1 MSVSMFTQDVNYS
14 KDQSPRL
21 LTIFF
26 FSSRRRHT
34 RCSRD
39 WSSDVCSSDL
49 ASGNP
54 VSGVAVT
61 FAASPGS
68 GTVTPTTPVATG
80 ANGIAAAT
88 SWTLSATAGQNTATA
103 TATGLAGSPVT
114 FTATRTAGAATRLL
128 LPTPPPSTARRGPAL
143 APQPAGQLPEAH
155 RKPPRQ
161 SNVGVTGTPSSG
173 GSVTGSNPTTGT
185 DGIATVGS
193 WTLAPTA
200 GTNTLTATATGSG
213 ISGNP
218 VTFTAT
224 GTVGPV
230 SATTSTVG
238 AAPPSIPAG
247 SGTSTIRVTAR
258 DAGGNTIGG
267 ASVFLT
273 ATGGTGNTLTPATGT
288 TDPTTGVLTGTFDST
303 RTGGKTIS
311 ATINTVAITQTA
323 PVTVTAGA
331 ATQNAA
337 QGQRNR
343 TAPL

>member
-1 MSVSMFTQDVNYS
+1 
-14 KDQSPRL
+14 
-21 LTIFF
+21 
-26 FSSRRRHT
+26 
-34 RCSRD
+34 
-39 WSSDVCSSDL
+39 
-49 ASGNP
+49 
-54 VSGVAVT
+54 
-61 FAASPGS
+61 
-68 GTVTPTTPVATG
+68 TPVATG
-80 ANGIAAAT
+80 VDGIAAAT

-114 FTATRTAGAATRLL
+114 FTATGTAGAATRLVL
-128 LPTPPPSTARRGPAL
+128 TTPPSSTARSGQAL
-143 APQPAGQLPEAH
+143 AQQPAVPLQDASGNLV
-155 RKPPRQ
+155 
-161 SNVGVTGTPSSG
+161 SGVAVTFAPSSG

-288 TDPTTGVLTGTFDST
+288 TDPTTG
-303 RTGGKTIS
+303 
-311 ATINTVAITQTA
+311 
-323 PVTVTAGA
+323 
-331 ATQNAA
+331 
-337 QGQRNR
+337 
-343 TAPL
+343 